1 MKESS
6 IPNLGGLMEVERFNL
21 NTARCVVRV
30 SILFDQIIQLR
41 VEVVTIYTKWQNIAS
56 S

>member
-1 MKESS
+1 
-6 IPNLGGLMEVERFNL
+6 MEAARFNL
-21 NTARCVVRV
+21 NTARSGVHV

-41 VEVVTIYTKWQNIAS
+41 VEVVTIYTKWQHIAS